1 MSFKSDLPRFFLL
14 KILILTLRVPYPLK
28 DGGSIAMHQVIKSLA
43 LGGHDLTLAMLN
55 THKHFQDPSVLSQ
68 YAASIH
74 TIKINTTPSYAKAL
88 KNLLWGKFPYNIERF
103 FHPDFENLLTHL
115 LNQKQFDII
124 QLEGVYLSV
133 YAPLLKKLTKTPLV
147 LRAHNVEFE
156 IWKRLAQS
164 VSFLPKKLYFYYLAQ
179 SGKKFEKNSLNFFKG
194 IIPITSKD
202 EKTFRTLG
210 YRGAIQ
216 VIPACITPNN
226 RKAPNAPPL
235 PKSCCFLG
243 SLDWLANRQGLF
255 WFLKNVWRKIN
266 SEKSELH
273 IAGRNPTPE
282 ILQLQLPGVFVHGE
296 TPDAAA
302 FLEKYAIVVIPLLSG
317 SGMRIK
323 MIEAMSLGKCV
334 IATPIGAEGIL
345 GTDGEHFV
353 IAHNAQ
359 EFINKLNYYWN
370 NPGARQK
377 IEKNAIALVENKY
390 NCNHLAD
397 KLEQFYQTLL

>member
-1 MSFKSDLPRFFLL
+1 M
-14 KILILTLRVPYPLK
+14 Y
-28 DGGSIAMHQVIKSLA
+28 QVIKSLA
-43 LGGHDLTLAMLN
+43 LAGHELTLAMLN
-55 THKHFQDPSVLSQ
+55 TYKHFQDPSVLSP
-68 YAASIH
+68 YAASIY

-88 KNLLWGKFPYNIERF
+88 KNLFWGKFPYNIERF
-103 FHPDFENLLTHL
+103 FHPQFENLLTQL

-164 VSFLPKKLYFYYLAQ
+164 VHFLPKKLYFYYLAQ
-179 SGKKFEKNSLNFFKG
+179 KGKKFEKNSLSFFNG
-194 IIPITSKD
+194 IIPITNKD
-202 EKTFRTLG
+202 ESTFRSLG
-210 YRGAIQ
+210 YQGPMQ
-216 VIPACITPNN
+216 VIPACVAPPN
-226 RKAPNAPPL
+226 RKSPTPPPL
-235 PKSCCFLG
+235 PKTCCFLG
-243 SLDWLANRQGLF
+243 SLDWLANQQGLL
-255 WFLKNVWRKIN
+255 WFLKKVWSKLS
-266 SEKSELH
+266 SEKGEFH
-273 IAGRNPTPE
+273 IAGRNPPPN
-282 ILQLQLPGVFVHGE
+282 ILQLQSPGVFVHGE

-302 FLEKYAIVVIPLLSG
+302 FLEKYAIVVIPLLAG

-345 GTDGEHFV
+345 GIDGEHFV

-359 EFINKLNYYWN
+359 DFIKKLTYYWN
-370 NPGARQK
+370 NPNARQK

-397 KLEQFYQTLL
+397 RLRQFYQTLL